1 MQVELYDLSKY
12 RRELMGFSALMI
24 FVCHAYAYIELLSVL
39 GYALS
44 IGNIG
49 VDCFLFL
56 SGLGMWYSLS
66 KSQTRGGKILVFKQV

>member
-24 FVCHAYAYIELLSVL
+24 FVCHAYAYIELPSVL

-44 IGNIG
+44 I
-49 VDCFLFL
+49 
-56 SGLGMWYSLS
+56 
-66 KSQTRGGKILVFKQV
+66 LV